1 MIAVAAFVAGG
12 AASWLLWL
20 GMRRQWVES
29 EVLRRANYRGHLL
42 PIASGVFVVLA
53 VLGVSGLYF
62 CWTRWGGISPAEA
75 GRGATLL
82 AGGTL
87 GFGFIGLLDD
97 LVGSGS
103 PGSGSPGS
111 SSARGFA
118 GHLGALRHGR
128 VTTGLVKLIGGGVL
142 ALVTAPF
149 TDSTADLVRGT
160 LLVALTANLANL
172 FDRAPGRAIKVSLIG
187 ALVVAVA
194 GAPGWWLT
202 GPMLVVG
209 AGAGLL
215 VADLRELCMLGDTG
229 SNVLGAAVG
238 FGLAISLGPT
248 GQWIAVAV
256 VACGNIASELVSF
269 SKVIDR
275 VAPLRWFDRL
285 GTLAERRSV

>member
-20 GMRRQWVES
+20 GMRRQWEES

-75 GRGATLL
+75 NRGATLL

-103 PGSGSPGS
+103 PGSS
-111 SSARGFA
+111 STRGFA

-149 TDSTADLVRGT
+149 TDGTADLVRGT
-160 LLVALTANLANL
+160 LLVALTANLLNL

-238 FGLAISLGPT
+238 FGLAISLGAT
-248 GQWIAVAV
+248 GQWVAVAV
-256 VACGNIASELVSF
+256 VATGNIASELVSF

-285 GTLAERRSV
+285 GTLAERGSV